1 MEGFPVFSND
11 LKGQVDIRITNN
23 DGAAPSV
30 TINTSV
36 NTIQVPIPSEEEVT
50 LESTEKLIKRLEAAG
65 AKKEKIQSAVIGYTW
80 QTIEEVKQVVDLSPE
95 WYVLYN
101 NN

>member
-1 MEGFPVFSND
+1 MGNLRYLIERKIVSIIGLLWKVSQCSVMIC
-11 LKGQVDIRITNN
+11 QVDIRITNN

-50 LESTEKLIKRLEAAG
+50 LESTEKLIKRLETAG
-65 AKKEKIQSAVIGYTW
+65 AKKENPIGCYR
-80 QTIEEVKQVVDLSPE
+80 L
-95 WYVLYN
+95 YVADN
-101 NN
+101 

>member
-1 MEGFPVFSND
+1 MFSND

-50 LESTEKLIKRLEAAG
+50 PKARK
-65 AKKEKIQSAVIGYTW
+65 
-80 QTIEEVKQVVDLSPE
+80 
-95 WYVLYN
+95 N
-101 NN
+101 

>member
-1 MEGFPVFSND
+1 MGNLRYFDRTKDSVNYRTFVEGFPVFSND

-36 NTIQVPIPSEEEVT
+36 NTIRADSFRRR
-50 LESTEKLIKRLEAAG
+50 SDAG
-65 AKKEKIQSAVIGYTW
+65 KHGKI
-80 QTIEEVKQVVDLSPE
+80 D
-95 WYVLYN
+95 
-101 NN
+101 

>member
-1 MEGFPVFSND
+1 MFSND

-50 LESTEKLIKRLEAAG
+50 LESTEKLIKRLETAG
-65 AKKEKIQSAVIGYTW
+65 AKRKKSNRLLSVIRGR
-80 QTIEEVKQVVDLSPE
+80 QLKKSNKSLI
-95 WYVLYN
+95 
-101 NN
+101 

>member
-1 MEGFPVFSND
+1 M
-11 LKGQVDIRITNN
+11 DIRITNN

-50 LESTEKLIKRLEAAG
+50 PESTEKLIKRLEAAG
-65 AKKEKIQSAVIGYTW
+65 AKRKNPIGCYR
-80 QTIEEVKQVVDLSPE
+80 L
-95 WYVLYN
+95 YVADN
-101 NN
+101 

>member
-1 MEGFPVFSND
+1 MSIIGLLWKVSVFSND

-50 LESTEKLIKRLEAAG
+50 LESTEKLIKRLETAG
-65 AKKEKIQSAVIGYTW
+65 AKKEKSNRLLSVIRGR
-80 QTIEEVKQVVDLSPE
+80 QLKKSNKSLI
-95 WYVLYN
+95 
-101 NN
+101 

>member
-1 MEGFPVFSND
+1 MFSND

-50 LESTEKLIKRLEAAG
+50 LESTEKLIKRLETAG
-65 AKKEKIQSAVIGYTW
+65 AKKEKSNRLLSVIRGR
-80 QTIEEVKQVVDLSPE
+80 QLKKSNKSLI
-95 WYVLYN
+95 
-101 NN
+101 

>member
-50 LESTEKLIKRLEAAG
+50 LESTEKLIKRLETAG
-65 AKKEKIQSAVIGYTW
+65 AKKKFNRLLSVIRGR
-80 QTIEEVKQVVDLSPE
+80 QLKKSNKSLI
-95 WYVLYN
+95 
-101 NN
+101 